1 MSASDS
7 PAIEVTGLVKAFG
20 RRRALDGLDL
30 TVPAGQIHGFLG
42 PNGAGKSTTIR
53 VLLGMYR
60 RDAGSARVLGL
71 DPARNAE
78 AITGRSAYVPGD
90 VALWPALT
98 GGQALDALAG
108 LRGARDQRRE
118 AELIEAF
125 RLDPSRP
132 IRSYSKGNRQKVM
145 LVAALAAPCELLIL
159 DEPTSGLDPLQSEVF
174 VEAVHDAADQGR
186 TVLMSSHIM
195 AEVDRLCDAVTII
208 KDGRAVESGSMSE
221 LRHLRSSRI
230 TCRLP
235 RGSRVGPI
243 AGEAPLGGA
252 SIASSGDSPDGS
264 SPAQE
269 APSSPGP
276 DAEGRFTASVPADRV
291 PGLLSALI
299 DAGARE
305 ITCAPVSL
313 DEVFLEHYQ
322 ADAR

>member
-1 MSASDS
+1 MRASDP

-20 RRRALDGLDL
+20 RHRALDGLDL
-30 TVPAGQIHGFLG
+30 TVPPGQIHGFLG

-71 DPARNAE
+71 DPARDARM
-78 AITGRSAYVPGD
+78 ITRRSAYVPGD
-90 VALWPALT
+90 VALWPGLT

-125 RLDPSRP
+125 QLDPSKP
-132 IRSYSKGNRQKVM
+132 MRSYSKGNRQKVM

-159 DEPTSGLDPLQSEVF
+159 DEPTSELDPLQSEVF
-174 VEAVHDAADQGR
+174 VEAVGQAAGQGR

-195 AEVDRLCDAVTII
+195 AEVDRLCDAVTIV

-235 RGSRVGPI
+235 QGSRVDPAWEPRGGP
-243 AGEAPLGGA
+243 AHGA
-252 SIASSGDSPDGS
+252 SDDLPAHQSPS
-264 SPAQE
+264 SPA
-269 APSSPGP
+269 P
-276 DAEGRFTASVPADRV
+276 DADGRFTASVPAERV
-291 PGLLSALI
+291 AGLLTALI
-299 DAGARE
+299 DAGAQE

-322 ADAR
+322 AGAR

>member
-7 PAIEVTGLVKAFG
+7 PAIAVAGLVKAFG
-20 RRRALDGLDL
+20 PRRALDGLDL
-30 TVPAGQIHGFLG
+30 TVPQGQIHGFLG

-71 DPARNAE
+71 DPARDAGT
-78 AITGRSAYVPGD
+78 ITRRTAYVPGD

-98 GGQALDALAG
+98 GDQALDALAG

-125 RLDPSRP
+125 RLDPSKP
-132 IRSYSKGNRQKVM
+132 IRSYSKVNRQKVM

-174 VEAVHDAADQGR
+174 AEAVGQAAGQGR

-195 AEVDRLCDAVTII
+195 AEVDRLCDAVTIV

-221 LRHLRSSRI
+221 LRHLRASRI

-235 RGSRVGPI
+235 QGSRV
-243 AGEAPLGGA
+243 
-252 SIASSGDSPDGS
+252 SPDWEPRGGPPDGPS
-264 SPAQE
+264 DGFPAHETLTSPA
-269 APSSPGP
+269 PGA
-276 DAEGRFTASVPADRV
+276 DGRFTASVPAEQV
-291 PGLLSALI
+291 PGLLTALI

-305 ITCAPVSL
+305 ITCAPVPL
-313 DEVFLEHYQ
+313 DELFLEHYR